1 MLSDAERSYCSLRQ
15 PFRHAMN
22 KLNHSPWNCGLTY
35 TYSFP
40 GPHLHKGKVK
50 GLLYKVTLSS
60 YVITCGRVQF
70 RRRLHSSGDFV
81 SAESLWHIWVV
92 KICYKKLKDGYYWPA
107 HVTLLTRACD
117 CHRIRCWP
125 GNEATS
131 FCSLYY
137 VNVHQ

>member
-15 PFRHAMN
+15 PFRHATN
-22 KLNHSPWNCGLTY
+22 KLNHSPCSCGLTY

-50 GLLYKVTLSS
+50 GLLYIVTLCS

-70 RRRLHSSGDFV
+70 KRRLHSSGGFV

-92 KICYKKLKDGYYWPA
+92 KITYKKCRFATFTFHSSEKCNCARPCSTSTSYYLS
-107 HVTLLTRACD
+107 TLDLHT
-117 CHRIRCWP
+117 
-125 GNEATS
+125 
-131 FCSLYY
+131 
-137 VNVHQ
+137 